1 MGGGKVIWTKS
12 KRTTVFSR
20 ENVPNLRMEEKSIF
34 LLLLQK
40 VEKPPKERACS
51 GEGGNI
57 GNAQENKGFSLSGLP
72 LRGVCD
78 LIFHVGLP

>member
-40 VEKPPKERACS
+40 EEKPPKERACS

-57 GNAQENKGFSLSGLP
+57 GNAQKNKGLP